1 MGGDE
6 DGTLA
11 RMKAHRGALI
21 DPAIRERRGR
31 IVKTTG
37 DGLLVDFGEQT
48 VKNIARPVRVF
59 GMSAAG
65 VAALPA
71 AAKQAPAASLALPD
85 RPSIAILPFV
95 NLSGDPEQSYFAD
108 GITEDIITELSRF
121 RSL

>member
-1 MGGDE
+1 MGAHE

-11 RMKAHRGALI
+11 RRKAHRSQLI
-21 DPAIRERRGR
+21 DPAIPQRP
-31 IVKTTG
+31 
-37 DGLLVDFGEQT
+37 
-48 VKNIARPVRVF
+48 ARPVRVC

-71 AAKQAPAASLALPD
+71 PPSPAPAASLALPD
-85 RPSIAILPFV
+85 RPSIAILPFA

-121 RSL
+121 RSLFVIARNSSFA